1 MTALRFILALLVVLL
16 AGRAVV
22 AQDAVVV
29 SGARP
34 ECSTCKLV
42 LERISVLRMPETEA
56 ALVSPFNF
64 ARDSRSNVY
73 FADPFGEIG
82 VRVFDRAGRFLRTVG
97 RRGQGP
103 GEFSVIH
110 GLAIGPGDSLHVF
123 HAGHSV
129 FSPKGTHVR
138 TQSFLNGRQVTSV
151 ATLSNGGFV
160 VTTRASSANPNE
172 LHVVDS
178 NGTVSASFGRSA
190 GSGFWAGMRSLSN
203 PIGGAFWTARAN
215 SYELEQYSLQGK
227 RLKVLRRDVE
237 WFAPWQDWNGEPEV
251 SAPPPRIM
259 SVAQDSASGLL
270 WVLILTADRN
280 WKPASSSNS
289 GEKALSTTRD
299 LAGLFDGIVEVVDP
313 DRGTVVASERFSGFL
328 LQLLAAGTVVELS
341 DQDGA
346 TVVNIWQ
353 VQLRRQ
359 SDQK

>member
-1 MTALRFILALLVVLL
+1 MRRRDTLHAILA
-16 AGRAVV
+16 
-22 AQDAVVV
+22 
-29 SGARP
+29 
-34 ECSTCKLV
+34 ECSV
-42 LERISVLRMPETEA
+42 
-56 ALVSPFNF
+56 F
-64 ARDSRSNVY
+64 APNGS
-73 FADPFGEIG
+73 
-82 VRVFDRAGRFLRTVG
+82 
-97 RRGQGP
+97 
-103 GEFSVIH
+103 H
-110 GLAIGPGDSLHVF
+110 M
-123 HAGHSV
+123 
-129 FSPKGTHVR
+129 R
-138 TQSFLNGRQVTSV
+138 TQSFLNGTPVTSV
-151 ATLSNGGFV
+151 AALFK
-160 VTTRASSANPNE
+160 RW
-172 LHVVDS
+172 LCCDH
-178 NGTVSASFGRSA
+178 A
-190 GSGFWAGMRSLSN
+190 GNS
-203 PIGGAFWTARAN
+203 IGGAFWTARAN

-289 GEKALSTTRD
+289 GEKALSTIRD

-359 SDQK
+359 SDQNDP